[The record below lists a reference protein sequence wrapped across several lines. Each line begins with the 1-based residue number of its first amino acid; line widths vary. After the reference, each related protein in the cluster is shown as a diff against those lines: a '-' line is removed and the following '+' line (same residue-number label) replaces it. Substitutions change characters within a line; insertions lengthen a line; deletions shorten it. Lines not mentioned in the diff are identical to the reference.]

1 MHEVT
6 TRVVCRCLALRL
18 ACSIARPRAC
28 PTRDAMWILDT
39 MRRACRHRSPYAMWS
54 CRVSATYGI
63 RLGREVRL
71 QSEISLRIHAAAG
84 AEQLATGQSDFG
96 GVRNIPSAAPE
107 RAHAVTEA
115 CNDVRAAGVA
125 MDGRVP
131 VFSAHQMG
139 TARMGAEPS
148 VSVVD
153 LNGESWEVK
162 NLYVADASLFPT
174 SSGSNPMMTTLS
186 LSHVVAQRLK
196 RTLALKQIAVPAV
209 AKL

>member
-1 MHEVT
+1 MEFKKTLLGMRNWAAIIV
-6 TRVVCRCLALRL
+6 L
-18 ACSIARPRAC
+18 
-28 PTRDAMWILDT
+28 TRDYGSGSVTLDD
-39 MRRACRHRSPYAMWS
+39 RGEPALSYPLHSHD
-54 CRVSATYGI
+54 
-63 RLGREVRL
+63 
-71 QSEISLRIHAAAG
+71 SESMMAGMELSLRIHAAAG